1 MQLGIGYWAPYLL
14 ATTSAVLL
22 GFAVVPPLISD
33 AALFKRWYQTL
44 LIGGTVLLVIGVA
57 LSVVASSPLIL
68 VGLVLIGALVAA
80 WQTAR
85 MRSRGK
91 LAEEALEFL
100 HGLIAVMSAQQG
112 LREALRTIAR
122 DPDFYAAYPRMTE
135 TVREVVA
142 SMQAGT
148 PLSEALNTVAE
159 TAGASRPVW
168 QQMATIARIAESGEE
183 RASVQEQVDALE
195 VSWEILFDV
204 QAINQTL
211 KQEMGSMEMAKWV
224 FTLVLPGMNVFMFFM
239 VDGYQ
244 ATFFNNLIGKVVLGI
259 EVMAIIGI
267 FVIFSRL
274 QKLPEVRL

>member
-1 MQLGIGYWAPYLL
+1 MQVGIGYWAPYLL
-14 ATTSAVLL
+14 ATASAVLL
-22 GFAVVPPLISD
+22 GFSVVPPLISD

-44 LIGGTVLLVIGVA
+44 LIGGTVLLVGGVV

-68 VGLVLIGALVAA
+68 VGIVLIGAAVGA

-100 HGLIAVMSAQQG
+100 HGLIAVMSAQKG

-148 PLSEALNTVAE
+148 PLSEALTTVAE
-159 TAGASRPVW
+159 TSGASRPVW

-244 ATFFNNLIGKVVLGI
+244 VFFNNLIGKVVLGL

>member
-14 ATTSAVLL
+14 GTASAVLL
-22 GFAVVPPLISD
+22 VIATLPPMVSD

-44 LIGGTVLLVIGVA
+44 LLGGAGLLVFGI
-57 LSVVASSPLIL
+57 LFSVVASSPLVLLGLALIVA
-68 VGLVLIGALVAA
+68 VGVA
-80 WQTAR
+80 WQSAQMRAR
-85 MRSRGK
+85 GH

-100 HGLIAVMSAQQG
+100 HGLISVMSADQG
-112 LREALRTIAR
+112 LREALRTVAQ

-142 SMQAGT
+142 GMQAGT
-148 PLSEALNTVAE
+148 ALSKALSTVAE

-168 QQMATIARIAESGEE
+168 QQMATVARITEQDEE
-183 RASVQEQVDALE
+183 RASVQEQADALE

-224 FTLVLPGMNVFMFFM
+224 FTLVLPALNVFMYFN
-239 VDGYQ
+239 VDGYHEV
-244 ATFFNNLIGKVVLGI
+244 FFDTLIGKAVLGI
-259 EVMAIIGI
+259 EALAIVGI